1 MKFSRFLSR
10 YMDGDQHNSQIM
22 TNLVCPPQFVS
33 NQKLHSI
40 SAMKCSNDSNFD
52 MFTMMKENALFLLEL
67 SSTNSRKFRF
77 WWTFSACFNKQM
89 NILVLQRY
97 WAISGNFHIKCQ
109 LWVNITWWTRIVLAQ
124 VVLINMQ
131 VDSEEVINENLKHRR
146 LNWFGRCRIYF
157 YALTHWGL
165 LSPRI
170 RHHMTESDIRRA
182 ALIE

>member
-1 MKFSRFLSR
+1 MANEQKERATIRLARIAKAGPVIVAMVVEVHQAGISCAKVATKSKLMRPKYQILIQTKPNQMKFSRFLSR

-77 WWTFSACFNKQM
+77 
-89 NILVLQRY
+89 R
-97 WAISGNFHIKCQ
+97 
-109 LWVNITWWTRIVLAQ
+109 
-124 VVLINMQ
+124 
-131 VDSEEVINENLKHRR
+131 
-146 LNWFGRCRIYF
+146 
-157 YALTHWGL
+157 
-165 LSPRI
+165 
-170 RHHMTESDIRRA
+170 
-182 ALIE
+182 